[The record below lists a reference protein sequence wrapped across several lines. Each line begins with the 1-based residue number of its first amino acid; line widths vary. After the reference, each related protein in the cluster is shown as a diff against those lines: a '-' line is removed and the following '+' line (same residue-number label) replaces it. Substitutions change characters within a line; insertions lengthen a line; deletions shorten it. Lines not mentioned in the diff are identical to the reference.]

1 MKFNRRPLVAAE
13 VSLTPLIDVVFLL
26 LIFFVLT
33 TRLPEHQ
40 LEINLPQLANPSST
54 NTISPPEKLLVINI
68 FADQRLSLDNLPLEN
83 LTQLKQQL
91 TFAQQQAA
99 TRQQTLSVK
108 LRAEATAQHQQL
120 VEVLEL
126 LQELELNQVQLGV
139 LPAH

>member
-33 TRLPEHQ
+33 THLPEHQ
-40 LEINLPQLANPSST
+40 LEINLPQLTNPSST
-54 NTISPPEKLLVINI
+54 NTISPPEKPLVINI
-68 FADQRLSLDNLPLEN
+68 FADQRLSLDNSPLEN

-91 TFAQQQAA
+91 ILAQQQAA
-99 TRQQTLSVK
+99 KKQQVISVK

-120 VEVLEL
+120 VEVLEM
-126 LQELELNQVQLGV
+126 LQELELNQIQLSV